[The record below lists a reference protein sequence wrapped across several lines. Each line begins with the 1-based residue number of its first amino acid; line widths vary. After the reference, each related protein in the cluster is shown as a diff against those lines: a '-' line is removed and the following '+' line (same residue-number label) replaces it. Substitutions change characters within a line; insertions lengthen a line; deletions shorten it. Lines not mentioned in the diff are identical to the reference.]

1 MTLIRTSRATM
12 LASVLALA
20 TVGLAACGDSD
31 NESTASSDSSAPA
44 EIKKASIMLEYPA
57 NASQIWTFSGE
68 ERGTF
73 KAAGIEPDIKLPDS
87 GATPVKA
94 LAAGK
99 VDFALQ
105 LSTGGVVTRGKGSPI
120 KVIGTL
126 ETLPLG
132 LMVLSDKTKTFTDIK
147 GKKVGLSDQAWEQRC
162 FDRML
167 EKNGMS
173 RDDVDVVNPGV
184 NLVTPLLQGKL
195 VGANGSQYEQAIILT
210 ATGKKTSIFRFDE
223 VCPAYPISILTTE
236 KMIKEQPDTVKA
248 MLKGISD
255 SLAWSMKNQQEAADL
270 YAKKFP
276 EQDKK
281 SNFAQWQAS
290 VPTFCDANS
299 ESKGLLWPN
308 MEQYQGLIDLVA
320 DEGDIPKKYPAS
332 ELVDTSFLPTGDATN
347 AASCANELYKL
358 DPLEQITA
366 Q

>member
-1 MTLIRTSRATM
+1 MTSIRTKRATA
-12 LASVLALA
+12 LAGALALA
-20 TVGLAACGDSD
+20 TALAACGGSDS
-31 NESTASSDSSAPA
+31 STASSGGAPA
-44 EIKKASIMLEYPA
+44 MKKASIMLEYPA

-94 LAAGK
+94 LQAGK

-105 LSTGGVVTRGKGSPI
+105 LSTGGVVTRGKGAPI

-126 ETLPLG
+126 EILPLG
-132 LMVLSDKTKTFTDIK
+132 LMVLSDDTKAFTDIK
-147 GKKVGLSDQAWEQRC
+147 GKKVGLSDQSYEQAC
-162 FDRML
+162 FNLML
-167 EKNGMS
+167 KKYGMS
-173 RDDVDVVNPGV
+173 RSDVDVVNPGV

-195 VGANGSQYEQAIILT
+195 VGANGSQYEQAIILS
-210 ATGKKTSIFRFDE
+210 ATKKKTSVFRFDE
-223 VCPAYPISILTTE
+223 VCPSYPISILTTE

-255 SLAWSMKNQQEAADL
+255 SLAWSMANEQAAADI

-276 EQDKK
+276 EQDKA

-290 VPTFCDANS
+290 KPTFCTADSA
-299 ESKGLLWPN
+299 SKGLLWPN
-308 MEQYQGLIDLVA
+308 SDEYQRLIDLVA
-320 DEGDIPKKYPAS
+320 TSGDIPKKYPVS
-332 ELVDTSFLPTGDATN
+332 DLVDTSFLPTGSANN
-347 AASCANELYKL
+347 AAACAGDLYKK
-358 DPLEQITA
+358 DPLSLITA